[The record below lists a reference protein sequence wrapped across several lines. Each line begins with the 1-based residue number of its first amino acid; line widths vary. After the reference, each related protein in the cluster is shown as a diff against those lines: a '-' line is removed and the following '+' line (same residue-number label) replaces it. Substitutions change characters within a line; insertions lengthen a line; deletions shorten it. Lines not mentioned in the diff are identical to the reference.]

1 MSIFDTQFDLM
12 KIFTFIALTILPFL
26 CFSQKIQKKRILGD
40 SLSLRQD
47 AKKKALKNKSDSDEI
62 SIKDYIFFNYLRDSS
77 YVDTTLTIHKDYKFN
92 YLRKDNFN
100 LISFANLGQTYNSL
114 SYDLTNPKLTP
125 EFGARARHFNYMEI
139 EDINYFSVP
148 TPLTEIMY
156 KTGFTQGQVL
166 DALFSTNISRQFN
179 FSIAYKGMRS
189 LGKYQHTLTST
200 GNFRFTSNYFS
211 KNQRYKLFGHVVMQD
226 LMNEENGGLTDE
238 GVENF
243 ISGNDEFKDR
253 SVFSPQFEDAESMLK
268 GRRYFLNHNYNLSNS
283 KDSLLGSLQLGQ
295 KLVFEDKYFHYVQ
308 NTAKADL
315 FGEAYSS
322 KINDKVTYEDFNTS
336 LYVNYNS
343 ESLGKIN
350 LDLNYNNYNY
360 GYNAILITNNN
371 VITNRLKGDLVKLSG
386 NYFKSF
392 GDFKVKADYGI
403 NLIGDLEGHYF
414 SSILDVNHKRVSGF
428 IKFNINSEIPKL
440 NQLLYQSDYVNYNW
454 DNSATFNNVNT
465 TAFELGL
472 NFKELFK
479 LNADYRLI
487 DNYTF
492 FTSHENELGTMPA
505 QDQAQ
510 VNYLRVKVSNEFH
523 FGKFSL
529 DNTLMYQKSDSPS
542 LNVPEFITR
551 NTLYYSNHFFEK
563 KALFLQTGVTFNFF
577 TKYNMDGYDPV
588 LAEFY
593 VQNDEAVGGF
603 PRLDFFI
610 NAKVRQTRIYLK
622 AEHFNSS
629 FTGYDYFSAP
639 AYPYRDVIVRFGLV
653 WNFFL

>member
-1 MSIFDTQFDLM
+1 MFLIST
-12 KIFTFIALTILPFL
+12 IA
-26 CFSQKIQKKRILGD
+26 FSQEKRLKVAYKDTSSIPVNSTKINSIIGEKATKNVSAND
-40 SLSLRQD
+40 
-47 AKKKALKNKSDSDEI
+47 KALI
-62 SIKDYIFFNYLRDSS
+62 SDYIFFNHKRDSI
-77 YVDTTLTIHKDYKFN
+77 YVDTTLTIQKNYKFN

-100 LISFANLGQTYNSL
+100 LISFGNLGQTYNTL

-125 EFGARARHFNYMEI
+125 EFGARARHFNYMEL

-211 KNQRYKLFGHVVMQD
+211 KNQRYKMFGHVVMQD

-268 GRRYFLNHNYNLSNS
+268 GRRYFLNHNYNLLNS
-283 KDSLLGSLQLGQ
+283 KDSLSGSLELGQ
-295 KLVFEDKYFHYVQ
+295 KLAFEDKYFQYVQ
-308 NTAKADL
+308 NSAKTDL

-322 KINDKVTYEDFNTS
+322 NIDDKVTYEDFNTS
-336 LYVNYNS
+336 LYVDYNN
-343 ESLGKIN
+343 ESFGKIN
-350 LDLNYNNYNY
+350 VDLNYSNYNY
-360 GYNAILITNNN
+360 GYNAILITDNNS
-371 VITNRLKGDLVKLSG
+371 ITNRLKGDLVKLSG
-386 NYFKSF
+386 NFLKSF
-392 GDFKVKADYGI
+392 GDFKVNADYGV

-414 SSILDVNHKRVSGF
+414 STIVDVNHKGVSGF

-472 NFKELFK
+472 DFKEVFK
-479 LNADYRLI
+479 LHADYRLI
-487 DNYTF
+487 DNYTY
-492 FTSHENELGTMPA
+492 FTSHENVLGIMPE
-505 QDQAQ
+505 QDKAQ
-510 VNYLRVKVSNEFH
+510 VNYIRVKVSNEFH

-529 DNTLMYQKSDSPS
+529 DNTIMYQNSDSPS
-542 LNVPEFITR
+542 LNVPDFITR
-551 NTLYYSNHFFEK
+551 NTLYYSNYFFEK

-593 VQNDEAVGGF
+593 VQNDVAVGGF

-639 AYPYRDVIVRFGLV
+639 AYPYRDFIVRFGLV

>member
-1 MSIFDTQFDLM
+1 MSAIT
-12 KIFTFIALTILPFL
+12 
-26 CFSQKIQKKRILGD
+26 FSQEKRLKVAYKDTSSVIDANNKINSVIGEKATNNVSANDKALISDYVFFNHQRD
-40 SLSLRQD
+40 SL
-47 AKKKALKNKSDSDEI
+47 
-62 SIKDYIFFNYLRDSS
+62 
-77 YVDTTLTIHKDYKFN
+77 YVDTTLTIHKEYKFN

-100 LISFANLGQTYNSL
+100 LISFGNLGQTYNTL
-114 SYDLTNPKLTP
+114 SHDLNNPKLSP

-148 TPLTEIMY
+148 TPFTEIMY

-211 KNQRYKLFGHVVMQD
+211 KNQRYKMFGHIVMQD
-226 LMNEENGGLTDE
+226 LMNEENGGLTPE
-238 GVENF
+238 GLEDF
-243 ISGNDEFKDR
+243 ISGSEEFKDR
-253 SVFSPQFEDAESMLK
+253 SVFSPQFEDAESMLR
-268 GRRYFLNHNYNLSNS
+268 GRRYFLNHNFNLLKS
-283 KDSLLGSLQLGQ
+283 KDSLSNSLDLGQ
-295 KLVFEDKYFHYVQ
+295 KFGFEDKYFQYVQ
-308 NTAKADL
+308 NAAKTDL
-315 FGEAYSS
+315 FGEVYSS
-322 KINDKVTYEDFNTS
+322 RIDDKASYEDFNTS
-336 LYVNYNS
+336 LYLNYKN

-350 LDLNYNNYNY
+350 LDLNYSNYNY
-360 GYNAILITNNN
+360 GYNAILITNNS

-386 NYFKSF
+386 NYFRSF
-392 GDFKVKADYGI
+392 SDFNVKVDYGI
-403 NLIGDLEGHYF
+403 NLIGDFEGHYF
-414 SSILDVNHKRVSGF
+414 SSVFDIESKKVSGF
-428 IKFNINSEIPKL
+428 MKFNIKSEIPKL
-440 NQLLYQSDYVNYNW
+440 NQLLYQSDYVYYNW

-472 NFKELFK
+472 DFKEVFK

-492 FTSHENELGTMPA
+492 FTSNENGLGIMPI
-505 QDQAQ
+505 QDQEK
-510 VNYLRVKVSNEFH
+510 VDYLRVKLSNEFH

-529 DNTLMYQKSDSPS
+529 DNTVMYQKSDSPS
-542 LNVPEFITR
+542 LNIPEFITR

-577 TKYNMDGYDPV
+577 TEYNMNRYDPV

-593 VQNDEAVGGF
+593 VQNDVAVGGF

-639 AYPYRDVIVRFGLV
+639 AYPYRDFIVRFGLV

>member
-1 MSIFDTQFDLM
+1 
-12 KIFTFIALTILPFL
+12 
-26 CFSQKIQKKRILGD
+26 
-40 SLSLRQD
+40 
-47 AKKKALKNKSDSDEI
+47 
-62 SIKDYIFFNYLRDSS
+62 
-77 YVDTTLTIHKDYKFN
+77 
-92 YLRKDNFN
+92 
-100 LISFANLGQTYNSL
+100 
-114 SYDLTNPKLTP
+114 
-125 EFGARARHFNYMEI
+125 
-139 EDINYFSVP
+139 
-148 TPLTEIMY
+148 
-156 KTGFTQGQVL
+156 
-166 DALFSTNISRQFN
+166 
-179 FSIAYKGMRS
+179 
-189 LGKYQHTLTST
+189 
-200 GNFRFTSNYFS
+200 
-211 KNQRYKLFGHVVMQD
+211 
-226 LMNEENGGLTDE
+226 
-238 GVENF
+238 
-243 ISGNDEFKDR
+243 
-253 SVFSPQFEDAESMLK
+253 MLK

-295 KLVFEDKYFHYVQ
+295 KLIFEDKYFHYVQ

-322 KINDKVTYEDFNTS
+322 KINDKVAYEDFNTS

-360 GYNAILITNNN
+360 GYNAILITNNS

-414 SSILDVNHKRVSGF
+414 SSILDVNHKRISGF

-492 FTSHENELGTMPA
+492 FTTHENGLSMIPV
-505 QDQAQ
+505 QDLAQ

-593 VQNDEAVGGF
+593 VQNDVAVGGF

-639 AYPYRDVIVRFGLV
+639 AYPYRDFIVRFGLV

>member
-1 MSIFDTQFDLM
+1 MSIFGIQFNLM
-12 KIFTFIALTILPFL
+12 KIFTFIALTILPIL

-62 SIKDYIFFNYLRDSS
+62 SIKDYVFFNHLRDSS
-77 YVDTTLTIHKDYKFN
+77 FVDTTLTIHKDYKFN

-100 LISFANLGQTYNSL
+100 LISFGNLGQTYNTL
-114 SYDLTNPKLTP
+114 SYDLTSPKLTP

-211 KNQRYKLFGHVVMQD
+211 KNSRYKMFGHVVMQD
-226 LMNEENGGLTDE
+226 LMNEENGGLTQE

-243 ISGNDEFKDR
+243 TSGNEEFKDR
-253 SVFSPQFEDAESMLK
+253 SVFSPQFENAESMLR
-268 GRRYFLNHNYNLSNS
+268 GRRYFLNHNYNLLNS
-283 KDSLLGSLQLGQ
+283 KDSLSNSLEFGQ
-295 KLVFEDKYFHYVQ
+295 KLLFEDKYFHYVQ
-308 NTAKADL
+308 NAAKTDL

-322 KINDKVTYEDFNTS
+322 KIDDKVTYEDFNTS
-336 LYVNYNS
+336 LYVNYNN

-360 GYNAILITNNN
+360 GYNAILITNSS
-371 VITNRLKGDLVKLSG
+371 VINNRLKGDLVKLSG

-392 GDFKVKADYGI
+392 GDFNFKAEYGV
-403 NLIGDLEGHYF
+403 NLIGDFEGHYF
-414 SSILDVNHKRVSGF
+414 SSILDVNYKRISGYA
-428 IKFNINSEIPKL
+428 KFNINSEIPKL
-440 NQLLYQSDYVNYNW
+440 NQLLNQSDYVSYNW

-465 TAFELGL
+465 TAFELGID
-472 NFKELFK
+472 FKGIFK

-487 DNYTF
+487 DNYTY
-492 FTSHENELGTMPA
+492 FTSNENGLGIMPM

-529 DNTLMYQKSDSPS
+529 ENILMYQKSDSSS
-542 LNVPEFITR
+542 LNVPELITR

-593 VQNDEAVGGF
+593 VQNDVTVGGF
-603 PRLDFFI
+603 PRFDFFI

-629 FTGYDYFSAP
+629 FTGFDYFSAP
-639 AYPYRDVIVRFGLV
+639 SYPYRDFIVRFGLV